1 MNVETFLQHE
11 LTRRKFLEQTAAGV
25 VAGLGTGSGPVGQAP
40 PPPQPQPSS
49 SASPADRIRVGVIGV
64 RRRGLELALALA
76 RFPDAEIAS
85 LCDVDGYVRRVAL
98 RELSA
103 VQPRVPRV
111 VSDARR
117 VIDDDQL
124 DAVVIATPDHWHVP
138 LAVAACAAGR
148 DVYLE
153 TPVTHT
159 LEEADALE
167 RAAAGRIVQCGLQ
180 QRSGAHFQSA
190 VALMQGG
197 GIGRIGHVRAW
208 AVHRRGAFTPPSD
221 PEDRAL
227 PRAEQVSRPRRGEF
241 DYAAWLGGASQTAF
255 DPWRYHHHWRWFWD
269 FGSGELGNLGVHLL
283 DVARW
288 GLGVDLPERVTA
300 QGHRLQ
306 PDFPCETP
314 DTLSVQYEY
323 PDVTV
328 TWEHRLW
335 SDFGLEGRSAGV
347 AFHGTEGT
355 LIIDR
360 GGWKVYG
367 RKEGPWAP
375 ASPLLEPHLRNF
387 LDCLRTRA
395 TPAADVRTGCLS
407 SALCHLGNLAYRRGR
422 PWTAED
428 SSRPA

>member
-25 VAGLGTGSGPVGQAP
+25 VAGLGSGGGPADHAP
-40 PPPQPQPSS
+40 PTPQPHSNS
-49 SASPADRIRVGVIGV
+49 GASRVDRIRLGVIGV

-124 DAVVIATPDHWHVP
+124 EAVVIATPDHWHVP

-159 LEEADALE
+159 LEETAELE

-190 VALMQGG
+190 VALLQAG

-208 AVHRRGAFTPPSD
+208 AVHRRGVFTPVSD
-221 PEDRAL
+221 SEGRVL
-227 PRAEQVSRPRRGEF
+227 SRAEQVSRPRRGEF
-241 DYAAWLGGASQTAF
+241 DYAAWLGGVSQTAF

-288 GLGVDLPERVTA
+288 GLGVDLPLRVTA

-306 PDFPCETP
+306 AEFPCETP

-375 ASPLLEPHLRNF
+375 ASSLLEPHLRNF

-395 TPAADVRTGCLS
+395 MPAADVRTGCLS

-422 PWTAED
+422 PWTSEEL
-428 SSRPA
+428 SRPS